1 MKKAGGG
8 GADPQERASRELY
21 VGNLPLGEDRLC
33 MLYHSY
39 FPSSSL
45 LDAIS
50 SVKSYGLASTS
61 GFFTHAA
68 LTPPISLLSSP
79 HLHLLCLNRRPIP
92 AVATVPRCC
101 YSSGMTHLLHL
112 QALPLH
118 ILILTF
124 PTPSAQVQRTAG
136 KPHLQRLHVPR
147 QSLRL
152 HRVPER

>member
-1 MKKAGGG
+1 
-8 GADPQERASRELY
+8 
-21 VGNLPLGEDRLC
+21 
-33 MLYHSY
+33 MLYHSNP
-39 FPSSSL
+39 PSSSL

-50 SVKSYGLASTS
+50 SVKPYGLASTS
-61 GFFTHAA
+61 GFFTHAV

-112 QALPLH
+112 QVLPLH

-124 PTPSAQVQRTAG
+124 PPPQLKFNVLPGNPISNVYMSQDNRFAFIEFRSADECTAALKLNG
-136 KPHLQRLHVPR
+136 
-147 QSLRL
+147 
-152 HRVPER
+152 